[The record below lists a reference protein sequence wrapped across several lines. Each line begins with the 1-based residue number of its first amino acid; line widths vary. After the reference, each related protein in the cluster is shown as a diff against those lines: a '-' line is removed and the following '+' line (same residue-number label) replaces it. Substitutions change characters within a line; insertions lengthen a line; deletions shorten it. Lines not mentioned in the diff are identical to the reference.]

1 MRKNNTNVTLE
12 RKEDE
17 TSYFPCPVCFE
28 MIEVRYTKKSKPK
41 PYCVCNDCGAQLFV
55 RGKNGIEMFK
65 NLISNYDSKVKSH
78 KLIELIEYCEK
89 LSEKLNEIEAK
100 KPLFGEN
107 EHLNLQAKIIEKQLN
122 SLEKVMNTWKV

>member
-55 RGKNGIEMFK
+55 RGKKGIERFK

-78 KLIELIEYCEK
+78 KLVELIELISKLNDK
-89 LSEKLNEIEAK
+89 LSEIEAK
-100 KPLFGEN
+100 KPNFGEN
-107 EHLNLQAKIIEKQLN
+107 KHLNVQAKVIKKQLN
-122 SLEKVMNTWKV
+122 SLQKVINTWKV

>member
-17 TSYFPCPVCFE
+17 TSYFPCSVCFE

-55 RGKNGIEMFK
+55 RGKKGIERFK

-78 KLIELIEYCEK
+78 KLVELIELI
-89 LSEKLNEIEAK
+89 SKLN
-100 KPLFGEN
+100 
-107 EHLNLQAKIIEKQLN
+107 
-122 SLEKVMNTWKV
+122 

>member
-17 TSYFPCPVCFE
+17 TSYFPCSVCFE

-55 RGKNGIEMFK
+55 RGKKGIEMFM
-65 NLISNYDSKVKSH
+65 NLIPNYNCKYKSH
-78 KLIELIEYCEK
+78 KLIEIIEY
-89 LSEKLNEIEAK
+89 SEKLNHKLSEIEAK
-100 KPLFGEN
+100 NQFLVRIN
-107 EHLNLQAKIIEKQLN
+107 I
-122 SLEKVMNTWKV
+122 

>member
-17 TSYFPCPVCFE
+17 TSYFPCSVCFE

-55 RGKNGIEMFK
+55 RGKKGIERFK

-78 KLIELIEYCEK
+78 KLVELIELISKLNDK
-89 LSEKLNEIEAK
+89 LSEIEAK
-100 KPLFGEN
+100 KPTFGEN
-107 EHLNLQAKIIEKQLN
+107 KHLNVQAKVIKKQLN
-122 SLEKVMNTWKV
+122 SLQKVINTWKV

>member
-17 TSYFPCPVCFE
+17 TSYFPCSVCFE

-55 RGKNGIEMFK
+55 RGKKGIEKFM
-65 NLISNYDSKVKSH
+65 NLISNYNCKYKSH
-78 KLIELIEYCEK
+78 KLVELIELIAKLNDK
-89 LSEKLNEIEAK
+89 LSEIEAK
-100 KPLFGEN
+100 KPVFGGN
-107 EHLNLQAKIIEKQLN
+107 KHLNLQAKVIKKQLN
-122 SLEKVMNTWKV
+122 SLQKVLNNWEV